1 MNQTRKGSRG
11 FHMPH
16 VFIILLF
23 IMLMITALSYMIPS
37 GSYERVE
44 DTLSGMNIIDPDT
57 FRYVENENPITF
69 MNYFEAV
76 YNGFVNGAS
85 IMGTLF
91 ICSGVIYYLEV
102 SAAFAA
108 GIEII
113 QQKTKQFL

>member
-76 YNGFVNGAS
+76 YNWICKRCVDYGNTFY
-85 IMGTLF
+85 LF
-91 ICSGVIYYLEV
+91 RGDLLS
-102 SAAFAA
+102 
-108 GIEII
+108 
-113 QQKTKQFL
+113 